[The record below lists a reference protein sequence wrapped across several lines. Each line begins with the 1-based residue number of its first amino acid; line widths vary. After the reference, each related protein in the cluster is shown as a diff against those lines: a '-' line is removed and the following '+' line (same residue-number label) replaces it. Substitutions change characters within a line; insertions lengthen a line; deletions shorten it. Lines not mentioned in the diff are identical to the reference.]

1 MNLIPYC
8 FDCGQLYVALSR
20 VKTIDGLCLIQLMKQ
35 EHLICNEN
43 VKKFYGKNH
52 LEKAE
57 YQKEICAQLGLR
69 MLKMDLAQFPKDVQ
83 KIILEAKEK
92 IKGEYNLLV

>member
-1 MNLIPYC
+1 MIPYC

-43 VKKFYGKNH
+43 VKKFYGINH

-92 IKGEYNLLV
+92 IKGEYN